1 MRLVVPAAIA
11 TATNTTNIFVTSAI
25 FHSFLI
31 GIVAGK
37 IADESIAS
45 GFKHA
50 AILVIIS
57 LLAAKLIPQFVQ
69 IG

>member
-1 MRLVVPAAIA
+1 M
-11 TATNTTNIFVTSAI
+11 TTIFVTSAI
-25 FHSFLI
+25 FHSFII

-37 IADESIAS
+37 ISDESIAS

-57 LLAAKLIPQFVQ
+57 MLAAKIIPQF
-69 IG
+69 IKL

>member
-1 MRLVVPAAIA
+1 LMITVFMSSV
-11 TATNTTNIFVTSAI
+11 IFN
-25 FHSFLI
+25 SFLI

-37 IADESIAS
+37 ISEESIGA

-57 LLAAKLIPQFVQ
+57 VVAAKLIPQFVKL
-69 IG
+69 G